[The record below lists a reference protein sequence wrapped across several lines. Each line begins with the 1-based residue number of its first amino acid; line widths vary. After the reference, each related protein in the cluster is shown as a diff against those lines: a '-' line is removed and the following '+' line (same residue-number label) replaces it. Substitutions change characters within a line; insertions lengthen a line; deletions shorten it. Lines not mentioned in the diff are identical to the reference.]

1 MERIKSNV
9 LEEALALS
17 NEIIANIEL
26 SNMSL
31 TSIAFKISRLARIL
45 NDFEMFEIMQN
56 EISGYKTTPKG
67 IEPNV
72 WNQMKIAGRIYQEEK
87 EDGIKDYGYTESIES
102 IEQNIESMK
111 LSLSQSAD
119 PNVSVSSANP
129 NQYVFPTF
137 GNKNERNSLRHQIL
151 RETKRLSERKSFMY
165 KYALERNCELKYKQ
179 INNDIFTRLQNDVDG
194 KIGNYV
200 PDIVLKFNAVY
211 ENLNSDNPEDL
222 SNAVHSCRRILQSLA
237 DVLYPPTDPIEI
249 SIKGKKKTVE
259 LGPENYIN
267 RLIQF
272 IESKSNSK
280 NYKSIVGS
288 QLDYIGERLDSVYN
302 STNKGTHETITE
314 KKEADRYVIYTYM
327 LLSDILSLID

>member
-1 MERIKSNV
+1 MKEIRSDV
-9 LEEALALS
+9 LEEALMLS

-26 SNMSL
+26 SNLSL
-31 TSIAFKISRLARIL
+31 TSIAFKISRLSRIL

-56 EISGYKTTPKG
+56 EISGYKSTPNG
-67 IEPNV
+67 IEPKI
-72 WNQMKIAGRIYQEEK
+72 WNQMKIAGRIYQEGSA
-87 EDGIKDYGYTESIES
+87 DVIKDYGYTESIES
-102 IEQNIESMK
+102 IEQNIEIMK

-119 PNVSVSSANP
+119 PNVSLSSANP

-151 RETKRLSERKSFMY
+151 QETKRLSERKSFMY
-165 KYALERNCELKYKQ
+165 KYALDRNCELKYKQ
-179 INNDIFTRLQNDVDG
+179 INNNIFTRLQNDVDG
-194 KIGNYV
+194 KIGKYV

-249 SIKGKKKTVE
+249 NINGKKKTIE
-259 LGPENYIN
+259 LGPDNYIN

-280 NYKSIVGS
+280 NYKSVVGS

-302 STNKGTHETITE
+302 STNKGTHETIKE

-327 LLSDILSLID
+327 IISDILSLIE